1 MPLSGQTNPEA
12 NGHYNPENAVHRS
25 HPLPT
30 TTREIIQSRVKEE
43 GRMDLRAKQ
52 GKKMG
57 HVTSL
62 LGFPPYSILH
72 TSYQQAST
80 QYAASLLCRK
90 LFSYFPQRKE
100 TQSSISIFV
109 MIIREL
115 QVICSHSHL
124 FWMWFLIGPV
134 TSAPNHKF

>member
-1 MPLSGQTNPEA
+1 
-12 NGHYNPENAVHRS
+12 
-25 HPLPT
+25 
-30 TTREIIQSRVKEE
+30 
-43 GRMDLRAKQ
+43 
-52 GKKMG
+52 MG

-72 TSYQQAST
+72 TSYHQAST

-109 MIIREL
+109 IILENNFKCYCGIKKKLIICGDSLPDIWRRNSMY
-115 QVICSHSHL
+115 VILNLPPS
-124 FWMWFLIGPV
+124 PP
-134 TSAPNHKF
+134 AERDKNK